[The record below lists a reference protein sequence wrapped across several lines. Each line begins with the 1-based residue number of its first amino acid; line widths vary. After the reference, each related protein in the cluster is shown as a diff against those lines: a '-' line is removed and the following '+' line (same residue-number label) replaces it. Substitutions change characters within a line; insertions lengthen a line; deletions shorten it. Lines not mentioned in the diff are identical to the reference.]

1 MRQYVVIISMAT
13 LVITFVIWLVFMKE
27 DTVTATGTGTVTA
40 TGTETGTETETE
52 TETTGTDAVVSSR
65 SNEQTQSTSASVRVE
80 RGPEGCPTTKGFL
93 EQVCTMDGVTF
104 ERMKG
109 VTFRR
114 YTARDPMVTEG
125 WGPDELKTCIDMC
138 KEDDDCKGVS
148 VRSEGFGENSRHHC
162 TFHTNLDSTKD
173 GAQYRSYCLDDVEKC
188 SGEDIVTDQDSQ
200 YWG

>member
-1 MRQYVVIISMAT
+1 MRQYVVITSMAT

-27 DTVTATGTGTVTA
+27 DTVAATGTV
-40 TGTETGTETETE
+40 TGTETETE
-52 TETTGTDAVVSSR
+52 TATATATGTETTETDAIASSR
-65 SNEQTQSTSASVRVE
+65 SNEQSQSTSASVRVE

-162 TFHTNLDSTKD
+162 TFHTNLDSTKN

>member
-1 MRQYVVIISMAT
+1 MRQYVITSMVT

-40 TGTETGTETETE
+40 TGTETATATETETE
-52 TETTGTDAVVSSR
+52 TETETDAIVSSR
-65 SNEQTQSTSASVRVE
+65 SNGQTQSTSASVRVE

>member
-1 MRQYVVIISMAT
+1 MRQYVITSMVT

-27 DTVTATGTGTVTA
+27 DTVTATGTRTVTA
-40 TGTETGTETETE
+40 TGTETATETETE
-52 TETTGTDAVVSSR
+52 TETETDAIVSSR

>member
-1 MRQYVVIISMAT
+1 
-13 LVITFVIWLVFMKE
+13 
-27 DTVTATGTGTVTA
+27 
-40 TGTETGTETETE
+40 
-52 TETTGTDAVVSSR
+52 
-65 SNEQTQSTSASVRVE
+65 
-80 RGPEGCPTTKGFL
+80 
-93 EQVCTMDGVTF
+93 MDGVTF
-104 ERMKG
+104 ERVKG

-114 YTARDPMVTEG
+114 HPAREPMVTEG

>member
-1 MRQYVVIISMAT
+1 MRQYVITSMVT

-40 TGTETGTETETE
+40 TGTETATATETETE
-52 TETTGTDAVVSSR
+52 TETETDAIVSSR